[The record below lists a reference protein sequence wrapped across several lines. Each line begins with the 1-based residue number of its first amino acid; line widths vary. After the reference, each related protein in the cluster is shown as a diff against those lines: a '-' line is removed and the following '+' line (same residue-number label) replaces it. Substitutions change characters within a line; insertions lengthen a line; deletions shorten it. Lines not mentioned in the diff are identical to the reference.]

1 MNRLQRWTV
10 LLIALALTAP
20 PLAAQGTASV
30 SGRVMDSVT
39 SQPIPGVRVAV
50 VGSPRGVLTD
60 RDGRYELSGLS
71 AGTITLRAQR
81 IGFAAADRV
90 VALADGSSASVDF
103 VLIAAATTLSDVVVT
118 GYGTDSRAN
127 LSSSVSSVGAA
138 ELENTPAAGVD
149 AAIQGRAA
157 GVQVI
162 QNAGNPGV
170 GMSVR
175 IRGSA
180 SISASNQPLYVIDG
194 VPLLR
199 DNFSQL
205 DVGGQDVSGVTG
217 LNPDEIE
224 SIDVLKDAAAA
235 AIYGSRGSNG
245 VIMVTTKRG
254 SANRTRITYSTYA
267 GTQSVPKSDRWQMM
281 NGTEYMEYMNEAAE
295 NDGYGALYFGDPA
308 TAGPGTDWQ
317 SEVLRSA
324 PVTNLNVG
332 MSGGSDRV
340 QYFISGSQ
348 FNQKGVALGSGYNRR
363 GARVNVDLNA
373 SDKLRFQ
380 TSLSINREDNDRIE
394 NDNTIAGVVANA
406 IANQPIFAA
415 RDSLTGLFTTTDEC
429 LSSLTMCMAYENPIA
444 IGTYNFAES
453 RSLRAFGSLEAAYV
467 VSDMVTV
474 NGRLGMDVLNLR
486 DLRWFSPRVG
496 GSYAESVFGESIIGN
511 QTANRYVLETY
522 VDFRRAPS
530 QSLSFSA
537 TGGAS
542 VERNGAELDYLDG
555 IGFGRDQFQY
565 PGNAATVTV
574 YDGNWAGNNLVS
586 FFSRANAAWK
596 SRYLFSGSLRVDGSS
611 RFGKNNRFG
620 VFPAASLGWKIT
632 DEPFMAGLRRRAD
645 IKLRASYGVTGNQDI
660 FDDFAP
666 RPRFAKA
673 NFADIPG
680 IAQSS
685 FGNPNLRWE
694 STREYD
700 AGFDLLLFSGRLML
714 IGDWYKKITNDL
726 LLNRPITSTSGQT
739 SVFENVGNMEN
750 NGFELTI
757 NSQNLRSASDDG
769 LRWNTG
775 FNISWNSNKVTKLFQ
790 NEPFNTGI
798 RSVNRVEVGQP
809 LGAFYTIRFLGVDPA
824 TGDAMFDDIN
834 NDGVIDAADRV
845 IVGNPQPKYWGGF
858 TNELTWK
865 GFDLRTFL
873 QFTQGHTIF
882 NGIALFALDGG
893 YNWDNKFRRAL
904 DRWQQPG
911 DVTDEPR
918 ASYDGLSGAVETSS
932 RYFEDGSYVR
942 LQEITLGYKM
952 PAKLAG
958 AMRMTDSRIFVSGR
972 NLQTWTKFSGYSP
985 DVNSNGS
992 SANTSLATEFY
1003 SYPLA
1008 RTFMIGISGSF

>member
-1 MNRLQRWTV
+1 MKFFRRWA
-10 LLIALALTAP
+10 LLSLALAGVLSSR
-20 PLAAQGTASV
+20 LAAQGTASV
-30 SGRVMDSVT
+30 TGRVVDSASAQPVIGARVT
-39 SQPIPGVRVAV
+39 I
-50 VGSPRGVLTD
+50 VGSTSGTLTD
-60 RDGRYELSGLS
+60 RDGRYLLQGLA
-71 AGTITLRAQR
+71 AGTVTIRAQR
-81 IGFAAADRV
+81 IGFAPQDRMV
-90 VALADGSSASVDF
+90 TLSEGGTSLADFALRLV
-103 VLIAAATTLSDVVVT
+103 ATTLSDQVVT
-118 GYGTDSRAN
+118 GYGTDERAN
-127 LSSSVSSVGAA
+127 LSSSISSVRGA
-138 ELENTPAAGVD
+138 ELEATPIAGMD
-149 AAIQGRAA
+149 GALQGKVA
-157 GVQVI
+157 GVQVV

-170 GMSVR
+170 GVTVR
-175 IRGSA
+175 VRGSA

-254 SANRTRITYSTYA
+254 AAGRARITYSSYA
-267 GTQSVPKSDRWQMM
+267 GTQSVPKSNRWELM
-281 NGTEYMEYMNEAAE
+281 NGQEYLEYMNEAAE

-308 TAGPGTDWQ
+308 TAGTGTDWQ
-317 SEVLRSA
+317 SEVLRTA
-324 PVTNLNVG
+324 PVTNVTFG
-332 MSGGSDRV
+332 VSGGSDRV
-340 QYFISGSQ
+340 QYFVTGAQ
-348 FNQKGVALGSGYNRR
+348 FDQRGVAIGSGYNRR
-363 GARVNVDLNA
+363 SGRVNVDLTA
-373 SDKLRFQ
+373 SQRLRFR
-380 TSLSINREDNDRIE
+380 TSLSISREDNDRIE

-415 RDSLTGLFTTTDEC
+415 RRTDGSFTTTDEC
-429 LSSLTMCMAYENPIA
+429 SATMCLAYENPIA
-444 IGTYNFAES
+444 IGTFNSAES
-453 RSLRAFGSLEAAYV
+453 RTLRAFGSLEAAYV
-467 VSDMVTV
+467 ASDVLTL

-496 GSYAESVFGESIIGN
+496 GSYAESVYGESIIGN

-522 VDFRRAPS
+522 LDFRPAPS
-530 QSLSFSA
+530 RSLTFSA

-565 PGNAATVTV
+565 PGNAATITV
-574 YDGNWAGNNLVS
+574 YDGNWNGNNLVS
-586 FFSRANAAWK
+586 FFTRANAALK
-596 SRYLFSGSLRVDGSS
+596 DRYLATASLRVDGSS
-611 RFGKNNRFG
+611 RFGKNNRYG
-620 VFPAASLGWKIT
+620 TFPAVSLGWKLT
-632 DEPFMAGLRRRAD
+632 DESFAAGLQRRAD
-645 IKLRASYGVTGNQDI
+645 VKLRASYGVTGNQDI

-673 NFADIPG
+673 NYADLPG

-694 STREYD
+694 STKEVNV
-700 AGFDLLLFSGRLML
+700 GVDLGLFGGRVML
-714 IGDWYKKITNDL
+714 IGDWYKKTTNDL

-750 NGFELTI
+750 RGFELSI
-757 NSQNLRSASDDG
+757 NSINVARSSDAG
-769 LRWNTG
+769 LHWTTS

-790 NEPFNTGI
+790 NEPFSTGI
-798 RSVNRVEVGQP
+798 RSVNRVEVGHP

-824 TGDAMFDDIN
+824 TGDAIFDDIN
-834 NDGVIDAADRV
+834 NDGTIDAADRV
-845 IVGNPQPKYWGGF
+845 FVGSPHPKFWGGL
-858 TNELTWK
+858 TNEISWR

-904 DRWQQPG
+904 RRWQNPG

-942 LQEITLGYKM
+942 LQEVTLGYKLPVQWASALHM
-952 PAKLAG
+952 AE
-958 AMRMTDSRIFVSGR
+958 SRIFISGR
-972 NLQTWTKFSGYSP
+972 NLNTWTKFSGYSP

-992 SANTSLATEFY
+992 SANTSLSTEFY

-1008 RTFMIGISGSF
+1008 RTFMVGISGAF